1 MLVDTYMLAKIAHQG
16 ILLEQGMLGENIVID
31 GINAMTLPV
40 GTQLEIAE
48 ALLEV
53 AEVRTPC
60 YQLNEMHPHLNSA
73 FASQAVG

>member
-60 YQLNEMHPHLNSA
+60 YQLNEMRPNLN
-73 FASQAVG
+73 